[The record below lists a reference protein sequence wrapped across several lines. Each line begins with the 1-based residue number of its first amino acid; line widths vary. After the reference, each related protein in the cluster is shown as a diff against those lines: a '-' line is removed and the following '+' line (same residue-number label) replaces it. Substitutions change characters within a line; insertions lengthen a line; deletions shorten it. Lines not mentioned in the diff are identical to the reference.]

1 MKHEQN
7 MQRDREHA
15 SPTSL
20 GNAAAQQEPA
30 AAGREVAGAGTLE
43 LKTGEIN
50 LPKPSPTPPSGSR
63 AMRSETA
70 VETLRFDACTR
81 HAVGK

>member
-43 LKTGEIN
+43 LKTG
-50 LPKPSPTPPSGSR
+50 K
-63 AMRSETA
+63 
-70 VETLRFDACTR
+70 
-81 HAVGK
+81 

>member
-1 MKHEQN
+1 MKHEPN

-20 GNAAAQQEPA
+20 GNAAAQQEP
-30 AAGREVAGAGTLE
+30 AGREVAGAGTLE

>member
-20 GNAAAQQEPA
+20 GNAAAQQEP
-30 AAGREVAGAGTLE
+30 AGREVAGAGTLE

-70 VETLRFDACTR
+70 VETLRFDA
-81 HAVGK
+81 